1 MVDRWD
7 PWGPVLDDLEHRVE
21 AAETGD
27 LSALQ
32 GWDPPT
38 SIRPMDDEE
47 QHRASG
53 ILARQRSL
61 LARLRT
67 EREEVAASL
76 AATRRPVARRTLSS
90 APVYIDRL
98 G

>member
-1 MVDRWD
+1 MAWD
-7 PWGPVLDDLEHRVE
+7 PWGPVLDDLEERVV

-32 GWDPPT
+32 GWEPPT

-47 QHRASG
+47 QHRANG
-53 ILARQRSL
+53 ILGRQRRL
-61 LARLRT
+61 LERLRS
-67 EREEVAASL
+67 ERAEVAASL
-76 AATRRPVARRTLSS
+76 AATRRPAPRRALSS
-90 APVYIDRL
+90 APVYVDRV

>member
-1 MVDRWD
+1 MSWD
-7 PWGPVLDDLEHRVE
+7 PWGPVLDDLETRVV

-27 LSALQ
+27 LSALE

-38 SIRPMDDEE
+38 AIRPMDDEE
-47 QHRASG
+47 LHRANG
-53 ILARQRSL
+53 ILGRQRSL
-61 LARLRT
+61 LARLRG
-67 EREEVAASL
+67 EREEVAKSL
-76 AATRRPVARRTLSS
+76 AATRRPNPRRALSS